1 MSAWMR
7 ELSAEE
13 TRHLIRDGGVGR
25 VAFRAPSGQQ
35 IVPVNFTLHG
45 DSIVFRTNP
54 YTELGL
60 YGAGSD
66 AAFEVD
72 VLDQE
77 REAGWSVVA
86 KGRLHVVSSPQE
98 LAAIRSDSDPRPWA
112 DGVRRLYLMLTWR
125 TITGRRLEATG
136 LPTTTTGGRA
146 IPLDGWTVRG
156 VARRVRRGG
165 QPPRY

>member
-7 ELSAEE
+7 DLSVEE
-13 TRHLIRDGGVGR
+13 CRHLIQDGGVGR

-35 IVPVNFTLHG
+35 IVPVNFKVHG

-54 YTELGL
+54 YSELGL
-60 YGAGSD
+60 YGADSD

-72 VLDQE
+72 VLDHE

-98 LAAIRSDSDPRPWA
+98 LAAIRSASDPRPWA
-112 DGVRRLYLMLTWR
+112 DGVRQLYLMMPWR
-125 TITGRRLEATG
+125 TITGRCLEAAE
-136 LPTTTTGGRA
+136 LSTTKTGGRS
-146 IPLDGWTVRG
+146 IPVGAVRG